1 MSPFD
6 DVISVVV
13 PQRTI
18 LSLKRK
24 TSQQFLCFPFLNFVC
39 LTLFLLFF
47 VNDLRDLPLM
57 FRRFSAALEQ
67 VFKDLSRLS

>member
-24 TSQQFLCFPFLNFVC
+24 PSQQFLCVPFLNFVC
-39 LTLFLLFF
+39 LTLFLLF
-47 VNDLRDLPLM
+47 L
-57 FRRFSAALEQ
+57 
-67 VFKDLSRLS
+67 